1 MIVVAA
7 WVCLTLVVGSG
18 AVRVGPSR
26 VEEEGDQEY
35 PYPLPYHKY
44 SAFQTVE
51 FSIDYETSTDDYK
64 ANLIDVMRD
73 RLKYGDGF
81 FGIPSLPSTKV
92 SGLNR
97 FGLVK
102 LNYDNGQ
109 SVVGGGLCKVQV
121 AAVVVA
127 AWVCLTLVVGSGA
140 VRVGPS
146 KVEEEGEEYPYPA
159 HHKYSAFKTVEFSID
174 YDTSAADYKEKL
186 IDVMRDQLKYGDGFF
201 GIPSLP
207 STKVSGLDRF
217 GLVKLNYDDN
227 GQSQVQNRHNRKRPT
242 TTLMGTQHTRM
253 QNSFL

>member
-1 MIVVAA
+1 DVYCNFARVVTIYTSQH
-7 WVCLTLVVGSG
+7 LTQSPHLSFNG
-18 AVRVGPSR
+18 
-26 VEEEGDQEY
+26 
-35 PYPLPYHKY
+35 
-44 SAFQTVE
+44 
-51 FSIDYETSTDDYK
+51 
-64 ANLIDVMRD
+64 
-73 RLKYGDGF
+73 
-81 FGIPSLPSTKV
+81 TK
-92 SGLNR
+92 LYN
-97 FGLVK
+97 K
-102 LNYDNGQ
+102 LLCF
-109 SVVGGGLCKVQV
+109 VGGGLCKVQV

-253 QNSFL
+253 QNSF